1 MKDKPK
7 AIDPIPE
14 EFPSY
19 EAAAEFW
26 DTHDTTYYL
35 DAFETVPFESELRQ
49 RKFEVQI
56 DEDLMQILS
65 QQAKQKGIAVS
76 ELVNDMLREKLEYAV

>member
-1 MKDKPK
+1 MSEKPK

-26 DTHDTTYYL
+26 DTHDTTDYL
-35 DAFETVPFESELRQ
+35 DVFETVPFKAELQQ
-49 RKFEVQI
+49 RRFEVQI
-56 DEDLMQILS
+56 DERGSNANFVSASLATRYWCQPIS
-65 QQAKQKGIAVS
+65 KQCT
-76 ELVNDMLREKLEYAV
+76 

>member
-26 DTHDTTYYL
+26 DTHDTTDYL
-35 DAFETVPFESELRQ
+35 DVFETVPFEAELQQ
-49 RKFEVQI
+49 RRFEVQI

-65 QQAKQKGIAVS
+65 HQAQEQGIGVS
-76 ELVNDMLREKLEYAV
+76 QLVNNVIREKLEYAV